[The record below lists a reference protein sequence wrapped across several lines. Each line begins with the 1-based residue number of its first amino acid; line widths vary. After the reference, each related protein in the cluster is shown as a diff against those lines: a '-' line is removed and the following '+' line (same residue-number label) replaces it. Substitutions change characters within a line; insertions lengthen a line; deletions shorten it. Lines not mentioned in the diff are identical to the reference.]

1 MEVPMKAADI
11 MSTEIVSVG
20 PDCIVSEVAG
30 IFLKHEISAVPVL
43 GQDGELLGM
52 VSDGDLMRSTEGAL
66 QRRRSWWLTL
76 LATRESFDPGFDP
89 EYKKARNRPVSE
101 VMTRRVIT
109 ASPETPVSD
118 IAARLDRYS
127 IKRVPIVFDGK
138 VVGVIGRAD
147 LVKAVAAMPKTVNE
161 AAVVWG

>member
-11 MSTEIVSVG
+11 MNTEIVSVG
-20 PDCIVSEVAG
+20 ADCIVSEVAD

-43 GQDGELLGM
+43 GQDGELLGI
-52 VSDGDLMRSTEGAL
+52 VSDGDLMRNTEGAL
-66 QRRRSWWLTL
+66 QGRRSWWLTL
-76 LATRESFDPGFDP
+76 LASRESFDPRFDAV
-89 EYKKARNRPVSE
+89 YKDARNRPVCE

-118 IAARLDRYS
+118 ITARLNRYS
-127 IKRVPIVFDGK
+127 IKRVPIVLDGK
-138 VVGVIGRAD
+138 IVGVVSRAD